1 MLNILAQSMQGDGV
15 QLATAAIEALIGF
28 LIVIAG
34 IALLIFIIWLAGFL
48 IKKFEGKKKSQKA
61 EKKVAPVIK
70 SVPTEPEKKS
80 APAREE
86 VPDQVKAAI
95 IAAIMAYYSA
105 EKPKAEFIV
114 KRIKRI

>member
-1 MLNILAQSMQGDGV
+1 MLNILAQPMQGDGA

-48 IKKFEGKKKSQKA
+48 IKNFEGKKKSKKA
-61 EKKVAPVIK
+61 AKKIAPVIK
-70 SVPTEPEKKS
+70 SAPTEPAKKS
-80 APAREE
+80 APIEEE

-105 EKPKAEFIV
+105 EKPKAEFTV